1 MNEENLFDDDNQIET
16 DTTNDP
22 RKEWVGMPEFVQ
34 EKQKPFAQIIFRFDN
49 ENDLN
54 EFSKL
59 IGQKLTPK
67 TKSAWHPQLVRGL
80 NSGLRY
86 VDAP

>member
-1 MNEENLFDDDNQIET
+1 MIEENLFDDEPVET

-59 IGQKLTPK
+59 IGQKLTQK

-80 NSGLRY
+80 NAGLRY
-86 VDAP
+86 VDES